1 MSGAVT
7 FRNELRPGD
16 IGWVIKRQG
25 EVYAEEY
32 GWGIEFEALAAEIMA
47 KIVQQFDP
55 RWDRCWLAELD
66 GERVGSVFVV
76 KQSETVAK
84 LRLLLVEPSAR
95 GHGIGRRLIEEC
107 IRFAREAGYQ
117 EMTLWTQSILLAAR
131 HLYEQAGFQMVH
143 SEPYFGINRD
153 LMSETWDLTL

>member
-1 MSGAVT
+1 MSGEVT
-7 FRNELRPGD
+7 YRNELRPGD
-16 IGWVIKRQG
+16 IGWVIKRNG

-55 RWDRCWLAELD
+55 RWERCWLAELD

-84 LRLLLVEPSAR
+84 LRLLLVEPTAR
-95 GHGIGRRLIEEC
+95 GHGIGRRLVEEC

-131 HLYEQAGFQMVH
+131 HIYEQAGFRLVH
-143 SEPYFGINRD
+143 SEPYYGINRD
-153 LMSETWDLTL
+153 LVSETWERRL